1 MKKVNNF
8 NLKTVKTTKFLVTLI
23 LIVFLLACSMAIQ
36 GNFIQKT
43 AEAAQNQ
50 AGQWNLN
57 QSNGYTGTMT
67 LQQNQSGYITGSAIW
82 NGYLQGTISGQISG
96 NNIEFTISYP
106 NGDKGLYKGTLAQ
119 NGTRI
124 INGTVKGNNGVSAS
138 WDATR

>member
-8 NLKTVKTTKFLVTLI
+8 NQKTV
-23 LIVFLLACSMAIQ
+23 
-36 GNFIQKT
+36 
-43 AEAAQNQ
+43 EAAQNQ

-106 NGDKGLYKGTLAQ
+106 HGDKSFYQGPLDDSGAKSTNQPLKGH
-119 NGTRI
+119 
-124 INGTVKGNNGVSAS
+124 NGVSAS